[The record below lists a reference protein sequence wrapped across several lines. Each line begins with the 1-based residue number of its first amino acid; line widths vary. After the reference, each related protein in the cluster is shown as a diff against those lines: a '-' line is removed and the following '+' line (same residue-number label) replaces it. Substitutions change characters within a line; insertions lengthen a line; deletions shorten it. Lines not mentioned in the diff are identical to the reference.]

1 MSDLDPNEST
11 TTTDLDPT
19 TMVPMPTSPVTPV
32 PVTPVPITPA
42 PLTPP
47 VRGDAA
53 PSYPTPQPYEPGVA
67 WAPAVP
73 VTSAPARRR
82 GGRLRWAA
90 AVAIV
95 AVILGAS
102 AAVAALITNG
112 ASPSTV
118 LGYVPAGSTAYAEVR
133 LDLPGDQRQAV
144 GAFLSKFPG
153 FHDQAALDTKLDEI
167 LDQFIKKA
175 TNDKQTYTTDIKPW
189 FGGEIALTVGPLPPP
204 SSMTDPATV
213 TSNLRALAL
222 LSVTDPAA
230 ADAWIDKTIAASG
243 IKTTTETYNGVS
255 LTVVDAGTGPKI
267 AYAVIGDKVAAFGDL
282 ASVKAAVDT
291 GGKSGFASEPGPKA
305 ALASSSGDHVGF
317 VYLALEPLLAWS
329 TELNKAAASQSG
341 ATGVALNDSIKGLLP
356 AWTAGWLSFEDDAMV
371 IESTAPKAQTPIGPT
386 ENRTSALVKHIPS
399 TAIATS
405 ISNDLGKTIDQA
417 LTLYASQPAYKA
429 TLDQVDKA
437 LGLIGGREGAIGWI
451 GDTALVVNDAGGTL
465 EGGIVIDPTDS
476 AAAGRLSAAL
486 QAFVGL
492 GGASQGITVH
502 DESYNGTTI
511 TIIDLGDASKLSG
524 GSDVTPLPLPAG
536 HIEIAYAV
544 TDDVVAIGLGPA
556 FVKHVL
562 DTTEATSLASDPQ
575 YKRLADRVGPGT
587 ASAFV
592 DIAAVRGLAEK
603 AMAGSGQSGAKYE
616 TDVKPFLVPFDAL
629 YASNSTSSDL
639 TKSTV
644 IITVK

>member
-1 MSDLDPNEST
+1 MSDLDPNETT

-19 TMVPMPTSPVTPV
+19 TSVPTPTSPVTPA
-32 PVTPVPITPA
+32 PVAPT

-47 VRGDAA
+47 VWGDAA
-53 PSYPTPQPYEPGVA
+53 ASYPTPQPYEPAVA

-73 VTSAPARRR
+73 VSTAPARRR

-90 AVAIV
+90 AIAIV

-112 ASPSTV
+112 QAQSTV
-118 LGYVPAGSTAYAEVR
+118 LGYVPPGSIAYGEVR

-175 TNDKQTYTTDIKPW
+175 TNDRQTYTADIKPW
-189 FGGEIALTVGPLPPP
+189 FGGEIALTVGPLPPA
-204 SSMTDPATV
+204 SSMSDPATV
-213 TSNLRALAL
+213 TNALRALAL

-243 IKTTTETYNGVS
+243 AKTTTETYNGVS
-255 LTVVDAGTGPKI
+255 LTILAEGTGPKI

-282 ASVKAAVDT
+282 TSVKAAVDT
-291 GGKSGFASEPGPKA
+291 GGKSGFAAEPGPKA
-305 ALASSSGDHVGF
+305 ALASSTGDHVGF
-317 VYLALEPLLAWS
+317 VYLALEPLLDWS

-341 ATGVALNDSIKGLLP
+341 ATGAVLDDSVKKLLP
-356 AWTAGWLSFEDDAMV
+356 AWTAGWLSFDNDAMV

-386 ENRTSALVKHIPS
+386 ENRTSTLARHIPS

-417 LTLYASQPAYKA
+417 LTLYASQPTYKGM
-429 TLDQVDKA
+429 LDQVDKA
-437 LGLIGGREGAIGWI
+437 LGLVGGRAGAIGWI
-451 GDTALVVNDAGGTL
+451 GDTALVVNDAGGTP
-465 EGGIVIDPTDS
+465 EGGIVIAPTDK
-476 AAAGRLSAAL
+476 AAAERLSAAL
-486 QAFVGL
+486 QAVVGL
-492 GGASQGITVH
+492 GGASQGITIR

-511 TIIDLGDASKLSG
+511 TIVDLGDASKLSG
-524 GSDVTPLPLPAG
+524 GADSMVIPLPTG
-536 HIEIAYAV
+536 HVEIAYAV
-544 TDDVVAIGLGPA
+544 TDDVVVIGSGPA

-575 YKRLADRVGPGT
+575 YKRLADQAGPGT

-592 DIAAVRGLAEK
+592 DLAAVRGLAEK
-603 AMAGSGQSGAKYE
+603 AMAAGNPSGVATYE
-616 TDVKPFLVPFDAL
+616 TDAKPFLVPFDAL

-639 TKSTV
+639 NKSTV

>member
-11 TTTDLDPT
+11 TATDLDPT
-19 TMVPMPTSPVTPV
+19 TAVPTPTSPVNPV
-32 PVTPVPITPA
+32 PVNPVPVTPA

-47 VRGDAA
+47 VWGDAA
-53 PSYPTPQPYEPGVA
+53 PSYPTPQPDEPGVA

-73 VTSAPARRR
+73 VSNAPARRR

-90 AVAIV
+90 ALAIV

-112 ASPSTV
+112 ASRSTV
-118 LGYVPAGSTAYAEVR
+118 LGYVPPGSIAYGEVR

-189 FGGEIALTVGPLPPP
+189 FGGEIGLTVGPLPPAA
-204 SSMTDPATV
+204 SMTDPATV
-213 TSNLRALAL
+213 TGALRALAL

-230 ADAWIDKTIAASG
+230 ADAWIDKTIGASG
-243 IKTTTETYNGVS
+243 AKTSTETYNGVS
-255 LTVVDAGTGPKI
+255 LTVLDAGTGPKI

-282 ASVKAAVDT
+282 TSVKAAVDT
-291 GGKSGFASEPGPKA
+291 GGKSGFESEPGPKA

-317 VYLALEPLLAWS
+317 VYLALQPLLDWS
-329 TELNKAAASQSG
+329 TDLNKAAASQSG
-341 ATGVALNDSIKGLLP
+341 ATVAALDDSIKTLLP
-356 AWTAGWLSFEDDAMV
+356 AWTAGWLSFDSDAMV
-371 IESTAPKAQTPIGPT
+371 IESTAPKAHTPIGPT
-386 ENRTSALVKHIPS
+386 ENRTSTLARHIPS

-405 ISNDLGKTIDQA
+405 ISHDLGKTIDQA
-417 LTLYASQPAYKA
+417 LTLYGSQPAYKD

-465 EGGIVIDPTDS
+465 EGGVVIDPTDS
-476 AAAGRLSAAL
+476 AAATRLAAAV
-486 QAFVGL
+486 QALVGL

-524 GSDVTPLPLPAG
+524 AGGASMALPLPAG
-536 HIEIAYAV
+536 HIEIAFAV
-544 TDDVVAIGLGPA
+544 TDDVVAIGTGPA

-592 DIAAVRGLAEK
+592 DIAAVRGLAER
-603 AMAGSGQSGAKYE
+603 AMAGGQSGSKYE
-616 TDVKPFLVPFDAL
+616 TDVKPFLIPFDAL

-639 TKSTV
+639 NKSTV

>member
-1 MSDLDPNEST
+1 
-11 TTTDLDPT
+11 
-19 TMVPMPTSPVTPV
+19 
-32 PVTPVPITPA
+32 
-42 PLTPP
+42 
-47 VRGDAA
+47 
-53 PSYPTPQPYEPGVA
+53 
-67 WAPAVP
+67 
-73 VTSAPARRR
+73 
-82 GGRLRWAA
+82 
-90 AVAIV
+90 
-95 AVILGAS
+95 
-102 AAVAALITNG
+102 
-112 ASPSTV
+112 
-118 LGYVPAGSTAYAEVR
+118 
-133 LDLPGDQRQAV
+133 
-144 GAFLSKFPG
+144 
-153 FHDQAALDTKLDEI
+153 
-167 LDQFIKKA
+167 
-175 TNDKQTYTTDIKPW
+175 
-189 FGGEIALTVGPLPPP
+189 
-204 SSMTDPATV
+204 
-213 TSNLRALAL
+213 
-222 LSVTDPAA
+222 VTDPAA

-243 IKTTTETYNGVS
+243 IKTTTETYNSVS
-255 LTVVDAGTGPKI
+255 LTVVDAGVGPKI

-329 TELNKAAASQSG
+329 TDLNKAAASKSG
-341 ATGVALNDSIKGLLP
+341 ATVAALDDSIKTLLP
-356 AWTAGWLSFEDDAMV
+356 AWTAGWLSFDSDAMV

-386 ENRTSALVKHIPS
+386 ENRTSTLVKHIPS

-405 ISNDLGKTIDQA
+405 ISHDLGKTIDQA
-417 LTLYASQPAYKA
+417 LTLYASQPAYKD

-437 LGLIGGREGAIGWI
+437 LGLLGGRQGAIGWI

-486 QAFVGL
+486 QALVGL
-492 GGASQGITVH
+492 GGASQGITIH

-511 TIIDLGDASKLSG
+511 TVVDLGDTSKLSAAAG
-524 GSDVTPLPLPAG
+524 APMALPLPAG

-544 TDDVVAIGLGPA
+544 TDDVVAIGTGPG

-603 AMAGSGQSGAKYE
+603 AMAGGGQSVSKYE
-616 TDVKPFLVPFDAL
+616 TDVKPFLIPFDAL

-639 TKSTV
+639 NKSTV

>member
-19 TMVPMPTSPVTPV
+19 TSVPTPTSPVAPTPV
-32 PVTPVPITPA
+32 IPAPVTPA

-47 VRGDAA
+47 VWGDAA
-53 PSYPTPQPYEPGVA
+53 PSYPTPQPFEPAVA

-73 VTSAPARRR
+73 VSTAPARRR

-90 AVAIV
+90 AIAIV
-95 AVILGAS
+95 AVIVGAS
-102 AAVAALITNG
+102 AAVAALVTNSQ
-112 ASPSTV
+112 AQSTI
-118 LGYVPAGSTAYAEVR
+118 LGYVPSGSIAYGEVR

-175 TNDKQTYTTDIKPW
+175 TNDKQTYTADIKPW
-189 FGGEIALTVGPLPPP
+189 FGGEVALTVGPLPPAA
-204 SSMTDPATV
+204 SMSDPARV
-213 TSNLRALAL
+213 TNALRALAL

-243 IKTTTETYNGVS
+243 AKTTTEIYNGVT
-255 LTVVDAGTGPKI
+255 LTILAQDTGPKI
-267 AYAVIGDKVAAFGDL
+267 AYAVIGDKVAALGDL
-282 ASVKAAVDT
+282 TSVKAAVDT

-317 VYLALEPLLAWS
+317 IYLALEPLLDWS

-341 ATGVALNDSIKGLLP
+341 ATVAALDDSIKQLLP
-356 AWTAGWLSFEDDAMV
+356 AWTAGWLSFDDDAMV
-371 IESTAPKAQTPIGPT
+371 IESTTPKAQTPIGPT
-386 ENRTSALVKHIPS
+386 ENRTSVLARHIPS

-429 TLDQVDKA
+429 MLDQVDKT
-437 LGLIGGREGAIGWI
+437 LGLIGGRAGAIGWI
-451 GDTALVVNDAGGTL
+451 GDTALVVNDAGDTL

-476 AAAGRLSAAL
+476 AAAGRLAASL
-486 QAFVGL
+486 QAVVGL

-511 TIIDLGDASKLSG
+511 TIVDLGDASKLSG
-524 GSDVTPLPLPAG
+524 GAGSMVLPLPTG
-536 HIEIAYAV
+536 HIQIAYAV
-544 TDDVVAIGLGPA
+544 TDDVVAIGTGPA

-575 YKRLADRVGPGT
+575 YKRLADRVGAGT
-587 ASAFV
+587 SSAFV
-592 DIAAVRGLAEK
+592 DIAAVRALAEK
-603 AMAGSGQSGAKYE
+603 AMAGGGQSGSKYE
-616 TDVKPFLVPFDAL
+616 TDVKPFLIPFDAL

-639 TKSTV
+639 NKSTV